1 MRNIPDLK
9 QQIMNR
15 FKKLVN
21 KLRVNQ
27 NKSTINV
34 LNNDCIQQIIKKL
47 SINEML
53 KLEKVDKRF
62 EFCVKEVLKQQ
73 KVLCFGEKLFCKHS
87 AINSNIYY
95 FETFINFNQIKAILK
110 KCPNIKCLQMRE
122 IIINKSL
129 IEWISNNC
137 KQLVCIHLFDPRSEP
152 SLQEIDFKQIAKLLS
167 DKIEIEIIFGKRE
180 YDREYDIEYDIQY
193 DIEYDIEYDREYYLS
208 QYSIIAF
215 IQNMPQIFDI
225 SFCTQA
231 HYNIRKLIPCFGH
244 NIRSLSIE
252 NCNSLSIEDLN
263 VIKNNTNLVELK
275 LYSSADTQQIFDF
288 ICDNFT
294 QLKSFGF
301 GHQKNSNHFSLIQI
315 LNLTNLEKFYLR
327 LAGSDIHFLSTV
339 KNKSL
344 NKLQTIEL
352 SNTSITPT
360 MFANLIQMCS
370 NIEIISI
377 NYLKVYCEHNQR
389 KPYCFE
395 CVYKL
400 LECLSKLNRLKVL
413 EINDENYGIIKAIV
427 RHINEQT
434 FERLEELS
442 LFLSSNMESLNV
454 LTNYFRKIFVDLIE
468 SLFELCDRNPKKLFT
483 FKTYEQFNYC
493 LYEKRFINGI
503 KYRVFVKEVPKNMR
517 IIICS

>member
-1 MRNIPDLK
+1 
-9 QQIMNR
+9 MNR
-15 FKKLVN
+15 LKKLIN
-21 KLRVNQ
+21 NLSVNQ

-62 EFCVKEVLKQQ
+62 QFCVKEVLKQQ

-95 FETFINFNQIKAILK
+95 FETFINFNEIKAVLK
-110 KCPNIKCLQMRE
+110 KCPNIECLQMRE

-137 KQLVCIHLFDPRSEP
+137 KQLVCIHLFDPRSETP
-152 SLQEIDFKQIAKLLS
+152 LREIGFKQIAKLLS
-167 DKIEIEIIFGKRE
+167 DKIEIEIIFG
-180 YDREYDIEYDIQY
+180 DREYDTEYDA
-193 DIEYDIEYDREYYLS
+193 EYDIEYDREYHLS

-215 IQNMPQIFDI
+215 MQNMPQIKDI
-225 SFCTQA
+225 SFRA
-231 HYNIRKLIPCFGH
+231 NAYYNIRELIPCFGH

-252 NCNSLSIEDLN
+252 NCNTLSIEDLN
-263 VIKNNTNLVELK
+263 AIKNNTNLVELR
-275 LYSSADTQQIFDF
+275 LYSSSNTQQIFDF
-288 ICDNFT
+288 ICDNLT

-301 GHQKNSNHFSLIQI
+301 GYQKNSNHFSLIQI
-315 LNLTNLEKFYLR
+315 LNLINLEKFYLR
-327 LAGSDIHFLSTV
+327 LAGSDVHFLSTV

-344 NKLQTIEL
+344 NKLQAIEL
-352 SNTSITPT
+352 SDTSITPT
-360 MFANLIQMCS
+360 MFANMIQMCR

-377 NYLKVYCEHNQR
+377 NYLRVFCEHNQW
-389 KPYCFE
+389 KSYCFE
-395 CVYKL
+395 CVYKS

-427 RHINEQT
+427 RLINEQT

-442 LFLSSNMESLNV
+442 LFLTFNMESLNV

-468 SLFELCDRNPKKLFT
+468 SLFKLCDRNPKKLFT
-483 FKTYEQFNYC
+483 FKTYKQFNYC
-493 LYEKRFINGI
+493 LYEKQSINGI

-517 IIICS
+517 IIICR